1 MVRIM
6 PDQSGS
12 PSCRWIIFEPTAYR
26 NATQLMSARLALAAA
41 PSAPQ
46 LNGQE
51 KYFKSLSIT
60 AATSGITL
68 IASVGRGAVEK
79 IQERQCPER
88 GGGSLL
94 LKGNVL
100 LQEHSENIGLGQRG
114 GGTWCSAIWRSPNS
128 AKNRESGGSAR
139 PAVLFPQGPV
149 VGGKS
154 RLSKSAFSRPHA
166 PQPDRSAS
174 RPPLPIEEMA
184 NLKNRRIRSRIRAE
198 AAHRFGIV
206 SRTKFSG
213 TAVMMLAP
221 AQRAGGTAR
230 ACPRFR
236 AHR

>member
-114 GGTWCSAIWRSPNS
+114 GNLVQRNMEITKFGQ
-128 AKNRESGGSAR
+128 ESR
-139 PAVLFPQGPV
+139 
-149 VGGKS
+149 VG
-154 RLSKSAFSRPHA
+154 RLSAAGRPI
-166 PQPDRSAS
+166 ST
-174 RPPLPIEEMA
+174 RPRCWWQVPI
-184 NLKNRRIRSRIRAE
+184 K
-198 AAHRFGIV
+198 
-206 SRTKFSG
+206 
-213 TAVMMLAP
+213 
-221 AQRAGGTAR
+221 
-230 ACPRFR
+230 
-236 AHR
+236 